1 MICVVQNSGTSCII
15 LTFNLPAVVLVEIL
29 ECCVKVLFSI
39 QFVHMHCCGDEFVVV
54 N

>member
-1 MICVVQNSGTSCII
+1 MIYVVQNSGISCII
-15 LTFNLPAVVLVEIL
+15 LTSNLPTVILVEIL

-39 QFVHMHCCGDEFVVV
+39 QFVHVHCCGDKLVIV